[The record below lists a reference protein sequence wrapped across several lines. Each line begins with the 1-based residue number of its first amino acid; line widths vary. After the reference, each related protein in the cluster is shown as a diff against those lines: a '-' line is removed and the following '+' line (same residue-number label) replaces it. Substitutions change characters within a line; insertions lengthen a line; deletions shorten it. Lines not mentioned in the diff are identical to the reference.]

1 MEQKPK
7 QLKQVLILI
16 LTIAFVGSTG
26 LGAVSLF
33 TTNPQA
39 NIDKSKKVAEKSR
52 EEQLQV
58 QIRGYE
64 SVLEREPENQ
74 AALAGL
80 VQLRLEIKD
89 LQGAIAPLEKLV
101 KLNPNVESYKLLLAE
116 IKKQANSSEKNSGK
130 TIAK

>member
-7 QLKQVLILI
+7 GLKQILI
-16 LTIAFVGSTG
+16 LLATIAFVGSTG
-26 LGAVSLF
+26 LGAVNLF

-39 NIDKSKKVAEKSR
+39 KIDKSKQVAEKSR

-64 SVLEREPENQ
+64 SVLQREPENQ
-74 AALAGL
+74 AALVGL
-80 VQLRLEIKD
+80 VQLRLEIRD

-101 KLNPNVESYKLLLAE
+101 KLNPNQESYKALLTE
-116 IKKQANSSEKNSGK
+116 VKKQANRVDKSSEK

>member
-1 MEQKPK
+1 MAEKPK
-7 QLKQVLILI
+7 RLQQVLILVS
-16 LTIAFVGSTG
+16 TIAFVGSTG

-33 TTNPQA
+33 TTNPNA
-39 NIDKSKKVAEKSR
+39 NIEPANKVVEKSR

-64 SVLEREPENQ
+64 TVLQREPDNQ

-80 VQLRLEIKD
+80 VQLRLEIRD

-101 KLNPNVESYKLLLAE
+101 KLNPNQESYKALLTE
-116 IKKQANSSEKNSGK
+116 VKKQANRVDKSREK